1 MIQPMRETRL
11 RLLTLTGIFAALIC
25 LFTAYICHIPVCPNG
40 GYLHFG
46 DTFIYVAASL
56 LPQPYALLAGAIGGG
71 LADLLTAPMWAPAT
85 IIIKMLITLPF
96 TSKAPTLLCRRN
108 KIAPFLSWI
117 ISTIGY
123 YLAEGLIFGSKTAL
137 LTSIIGSALQSGG
150 SLLFYGFI
158 ASLLDKSGV
167 KTALFLPLER
177 SATHHGSNSL
187 HV

>member
-25 LFTAYICHIPVCPNG
+25 LFTAYICHIPVGPNG

-96 TSKAPTLLCRRN
+96 TSKAPTLPPQQDCPFSFLDHFHHRLLSGRRAHFWQQN
-108 KIAPFLSWI
+108 RTFDLHHRERP
-117 ISTIGY
+117 
-123 YLAEGLIFGSKTAL
+123 
-137 LTSIIGSALQSGG
+137 SIWRQPPILWVHSQPS
-150 SLLFYGFI
+150 
-158 ASLLDKSGV
+158 
-167 KTALFLPLER
+167 
-177 SATHHGSNSL
+177 
-187 HV
+187 